1 LKKLL
6 LIGLLGL
13 SSAFGSQLA
22 QYISLSQG
30 QDYTLT
36 NVGGTSESLVSGA
49 DIPILFFWAA
59 GTGLQQGPI
68 AARLN
73 FSATSSTAAT
83 VDGSGN
89 ILEQNWSGSFSILSL
104 SNQNLLS
111 GTFGPTGLFSGNGTS
126 ASLADSAPPAPEVVF
141 TSDFLN
147 FSGTSQ
153 RGLSLA
159 LSNFQVGGVS
169 ANLAIGPGGFPTS
182 GNYAGAGTF
191 SATPL
196 PLPAPEPS
204 SLTLIGS
211 SLIGVSML
219 FRRRRS

>member
-1 LKKLL
+1 MKKLL
-6 LIGLLGL
+6 LVGLLGL
-13 SSAFGSQLA
+13 SSAFASQLA

-30 QDYTLT
+30 QDYTIS
-36 NVGGTSESLVSGA
+36 NVGGTKETLVSNV
-49 DIPILFFWAA
+49 DVPILFFWAA
-59 GTGLQQGPI
+59 GTGLQPGPI
-68 AARLN
+68 AAKLN
-73 FSATSSTAAT
+73 FSASSTTGAT
-83 VDGSGN
+83 LDASNN

-104 SNQNLLS
+104 TNQNLLS

-126 ASLADSAPPAPEVVF
+126 ASLADSAPPSAEVTF
-141 TSDFLN
+141 TSDFLD
-147 FSGTSQ
+147 FTSTSQ

-159 LSNFQVGGVS
+159 LSNFQIGGVS
-169 ANLAIGPGGFPTS
+169 SNLALGAGTFPIT

-211 SLIGVSML
+211 SLIGLSML